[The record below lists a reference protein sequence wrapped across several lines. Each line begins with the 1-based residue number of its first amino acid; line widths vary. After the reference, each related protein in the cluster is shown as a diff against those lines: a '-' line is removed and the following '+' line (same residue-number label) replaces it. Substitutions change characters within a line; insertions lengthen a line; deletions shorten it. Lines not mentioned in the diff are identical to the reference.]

1 MWWNIK
7 KRFIETKYLDIY
19 IITYDVGHYEGHTL
33 LFIQIML
40 CRFCWLFFFFL
51 LVFFSPFST
60 AAVDFLLSFF
70 FHSFGF
76 LLFFS
81 LFTQESLHASCLVI
95 FFLGEKEVQL
105 QQWLQLF
112 LKERKSHLFFSPC
125 IYIPYKCAGVFEGC
139 SNMSLFLFKLSQNQ
153 FSLL

>member
-1 MWWNIK
+1 VYCNYILVVVYKVIAKENVMEHKK

-60 AAVDFLLSFF
+60 AAVDFLLSSF

-76 LLFFS
+76 LFFFS
-81 LFTQESLHASCLVI
+81 LFTQESLHAGCLVI
-95 FFLGEKEVQL
+95 FF
-105 QQWLQLF
+105 F
-112 LKERKSHLFFSPC
+112 LERKRFS
-125 IYIPYKCAGVFEGC
+125 C
-139 SNMSLFLFKLSQNQ
+139 SNDYNYF
-153 FSLL
+153 